1 MILTENQLK
10 DLTLAADAISE
21 THQQTRH
28 FSAGQ
33 RASVFLSHKHDE
45 ISQLV

>member
-33 RASVFLSHKHDE
+33 CASIFLSHTY
-45 ISQLV
+45 